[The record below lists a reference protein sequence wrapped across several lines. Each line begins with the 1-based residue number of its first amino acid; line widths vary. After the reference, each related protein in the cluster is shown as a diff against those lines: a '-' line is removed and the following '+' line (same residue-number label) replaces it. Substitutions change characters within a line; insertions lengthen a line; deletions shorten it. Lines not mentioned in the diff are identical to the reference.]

1 MRTRAWPE
9 PNPSSELYG
18 AKTHQPTRTF
28 TPRGGVTILL
38 STFNIFTEAIL
49 FSILRQVSDFMTR
62 AVFVFLP
69 KHIC

>member
-9 PNPSSELYG
+9 PNPSPELYG

-28 TPRGGVTILL
+28 TPRGVTILL

-49 FSILRQVSDFMTR
+49 FSILRQVSDFTTR
-62 AVFVFLP
+62 AVIVFLP